1 MNKIKFFTLLIFCS
15 ILAIFLI
22 ASGTEYELTWDL
34 NTSRDI
40 SYDVILERGLT
51 DQGQPEEVEL
61 HTLKF
66 QVLSNGDVDVKFN
79 DVYWG
84 TFETGTGE
92 MEIANEANIPPYMSI
107 ILFSLLPVDGI
118 TAAVGGGWQ
127 TFFPG
132 DTRIAAED
140 EKIALQ
146 DKYQV
151 TFESVQDENLLNL
164 QVEGYT
170 KAIHNTRL
178 TDLLGQDLGDLAA
191 IVDWNF
197 FLIGTSVYNVSETAI
212 QEAELFYILMPAT
225 NNTVD
230 SVINSI
236 HRHHVLITRTQ

>member
-1 MNKIKFFTLLIFCS
+1 MNKIKLFTLVIFS
-15 ILAIFLI
+15 SLLAFFLL

-66 QVLSNGDVDVKFN
+66 QILVNGDVDVKFD

-84 TFETGTGE
+84 TFETGSGE

-118 TAAVGGGWQ
+118 TATVGATWE
-127 TFFPG
+127 TLFPG

-140 EKIALQ
+140 DKLALQ
-146 DKYQV
+146 DQYVV
-151 TFESVQDENLLNL
+151 TFAGIQDENLLDL
-164 QVEGYT
+164 QVEGFT
-170 KAIHNTRL
+170 KAIHNARL
-178 TDLLGQDLGDLAA
+178 TELLGQDLGDLAVIA
-191 IVDWNF
+191 DWNF
-197 FLIGTSVYNVSETAI
+197 FLTGTAVYNVGETAI
-212 QEAELFYILMPAT
+212 QEAELFYVIMPAT
-225 NNTVD
+225 DNTVD
-230 SVINSI
+230 SLINSI
-236 HRHHVLITRTQ
+236 HRHHVLITRIQ